1 MKTYKAKLE
10 ANYDRGRST
19 VVVIIEAESV
29 VKAMELANIEGR
41 KLDSRGN
48 YEVADISVFED

>member
-29 VKAMELANIEGR
+29 GRAVELANIEGR
-41 KLDSRGN
+41 RLDDRGN